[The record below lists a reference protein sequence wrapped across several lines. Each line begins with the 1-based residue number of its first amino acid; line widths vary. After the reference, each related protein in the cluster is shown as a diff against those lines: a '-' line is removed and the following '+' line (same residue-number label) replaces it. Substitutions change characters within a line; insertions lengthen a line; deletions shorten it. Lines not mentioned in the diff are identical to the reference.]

1 MRESLLGQR
10 EAASGR
16 LCAWLAAALAAALLC
31 APAAFGDSGIQD
43 PEALRKAARIHRER
57 GELAEAKDALRQAIE
72 LAPDDPSLYEEL
84 AVVFQA
90 EGKRGEG
97 KATRNPQ
104 VVEETSGDPGATAP
118 VKDIF
123 GSWIRDA
130 EDQIAGLEPRDLAL
144 LAGLALLG
152 ALILSL
158 LSREFRGKGDLV
170 VCIELPRRQ
179 RGTFSVRLS
188 KKREAKRRVADA
200 RKQRAVEDDSR
211 VSTRFEHYMVA
222 RETQFPTVPA
232 RHYFVVLEGV
242 VEDPEREGSRTPVFE
257 EQEIRITK
265 GRTVRL
271 EFDLRP
277 KQCPVE
283 IRVMRGGKPAHQAR
297 IALSDDPTS
306 LRYAREGRMELSLPL
321 GNHSIVAGFEDRVA
335 ERRLEIESFEPQT
348 LVIEMDAEA
357 GLVFLNSPGA
367 VEPFLQGDLS
377 VAATALERDGQFE
390 MAHLLSA
397 RFHCERG
404 EKGVAA
410 ARYEA
415 AGRLLEAAEL
425 REENGEPEQAAALFE
440 RAGASERAA
449 EIYSAVGDLLRA
461 GRAYEEAEDFESAIV
476 CYRDAGAI
484 PKLIDVLEK
493 TGQYFE
499 AATLCQERND
509 TSRAIR
515 DYQQVDSRHPE
526 YFQACRILA
535 ETFSEQGKFEL
546 AVQKADEAVSFSRPG
561 VVSPDS
567 FAWYGDLLERAGR
580 PDRALAVFE
589 ELQERH
595 PEHPHLSTRIEEIRK
610 KISAKDTDGATT
622 TPQGVVLGSGASRYE
637 LLEEIGRGGMGVVYR
652 ARDKRLER
660 DVALKRLPENLKD
673 HPRVVDLF
681 LREARASAALNHPN
695 IVTIHDVGQED
706 GLFFITMELLEGIP
720 LNKIVES
727 RGRLSSFDVARLGV
741 QITTG
746 LGYAHGQR
754 IIHRDIKSANLF
766 FTNEKVVKIM
776 DFGLAKMVEEV
787 RKATTVVVGTPFYM
801 APEQSAGSGV
811 DHRADIYALG
821 VILFELVTGRVPF
834 TEGDIPFH
842 HRHTPAPDPR
852 EREPGVPEAM
862 AVLILSLMAKE
873 PDERIQTADEVT
885 SRLQKIADSL
895 RR

>member
-1 MRESLLGQR
+1 LVG
-10 EAASGR
+10 
-16 LCAWLAAALAAALLC
+16 ALLC
-31 APAAFGDSGIQD
+31 APTASGDADVRD

-57 GELAEAKDALRQAIE
+57 GDLEEAKEALREAIE
-72 LAPDDPSLYEEL
+72 LAPDDPTLYQEL
-84 AVVFQA
+84 ADVFQA
-90 EGKRGEG
+90 EGSPSGGE
-97 KATRNPQ
+97 ATRNPQ
-104 VVEETSGDPGATAP
+104 VVEKTSAAPDATAP
-118 VKDIF
+118 VEDILGF
-123 GSWIRDA
+123 RVRD
-130 EDQIAGLEPRDLAL
+130 EEGHIAGLEPRDLGL

-152 ALILSL
+152 VLILSL
-158 LSREFRGKGDLV
+158 LAREIRGKGDLV

-188 KKREAKRRVADA
+188 KKREAKRRAADA
-200 RKQRAVEDDSR
+200 RRQRALEDDSR
-211 VSTRFEHYMVA
+211 ASTRFEHYMVA

-232 RHYFVVLEGV
+232 RHYFVVLEGS
-242 VEDPEREGSRTPVFE
+242 VEDPDRDGSRTAVFE
-257 EQEIRITK
+257 EQEIRIVK

-271 EFDLRP
+271 DFDLRP

-283 IRVMRGGKPAHQAR
+283 IRVMRGGKPAAQAR
-297 IALSDDPTS
+297 IALGDDPTS
-306 LRYAREGRMELSLPL
+306 LRYAREGRMQLSLPL
-321 GNHSIVAGFEDRVA
+321 GSHSILAGFEDRAA
-335 ERRLEIESFEPQT
+335 ERRLEVESFDPQT

-357 GLVFLNSPGA
+357 DLAFLNSPGA

-390 MAHLLSA
+390 MAHLMSA
-397 RFHCERG
+397 RFHRDRG

-410 ARYEA
+410 SRYEA

-440 RAGASERAA
+440 RAGCSERAA

-484 PKLIDVLEK
+484 AKLIDALEK

-515 DYQQVDSRHPE
+515 DYQQVESRHPE

-535 ETFSEQGKFEL
+535 ETFNEQGKHEL
-546 AVQKADEAVSFSRPG
+546 AVQKADEAISFSRPG

-567 FAWYGDLLERAGR
+567 FAWYGDLLDKAGR
-580 PDRALAVFE
+580 PDRALVVFE
-589 ELQERH
+589 ELQESH
-595 PEHPHLSTRIEEIRK
+595 PEHPHLATRIEEIRK
-610 KISAKDTDGATT
+610 KITKKETDEATT
-622 TPQGVVLGSGASRYE
+622 APQGIVLGSGASRYE
-637 LLEEIGRGGMGVVYR
+637 IFEEIGRGGMGVVYR

-660 DVALKRLPENLKD
+660 EIALKRLPENLKD
-673 HPRVVDLF
+673 HPKVVDLF

-695 IVTIHDVGQED
+695 IVTIHDVDQED
-706 GLFFITMELLEGIP
+706 GLFFITMELLAGTP

-727 RGRLSSFDVARLGV
+727 RGRLSSFDVARIGV

-746 LGYAHGQR
+746 LGYAHDQR

-766 FTNEKVVKIM
+766 FTNDKVVKIM

-787 RKATTVVVGTPFYM
+787 RKATTVVGGTPFYM
-801 APEQSAGSGV
+801 APEQAAGSAV
-811 DHRADIYALG
+811 DHRADLYALG
-821 VILFELVTGRVPF
+821 VTLFELVTGKVPF
-834 TEGDIPFH
+834 TEGDISFH

-852 EREPGVPEAM
+852 ERESSVPEEM
-862 AVLILSLMAKE
+862 AVLILTLMAKE
-873 PDERIQTADEVT
+873 PDERIQTADEVA
-885 SRLQKIADSL
+885 SRLQKIANSL